1 MIAASD
7 ERLRRFE
14 TPYHY
19 PRPVLHGSGKPG
31 SFDEKAVDIPFVF
44 WHLGKYYMV
53 YSGFDGIGY
62 QSALAV
68 SEDLVNWE
76 YQGLILKRQTGS
88 GRWDENGGAVTWMIK
103 ESDDLYTVPK
113 LGKVD
118 GKYWLVYHSYPGNGY
133 EAGAAEIGLAWTEDE
148 TLLTWHFLDQPVFS
162 WKDGKD
168 WENGG
173 LYKACVVKKEDTWYL
188 FYNAKTR
195 GEHWIEQTGVAT
207 SKDLLCWKRYEEN
220 PIIRNGP
227 KAWDSTFAS
236 DPYVVRDGKTWVC
249 FYYGIGGAEEDGLY
263 HAQNGAALSEDLLH
277 WEKAEE
283 PLLRHGMEGS
293 FDHHHAHKPAIF
305 YENGVLYQFYCGT
318 CEKKPEYP
326 TELFGEYRTICMA
339 SSQKMEKFVFQR
351 AKPVWAKGREKE
363 KNLEL
368 AFRAELP
375 KGKGSLLLAASS
387 IYRVWVNGVFVGAG
401 PSRAAHGY
409 YVVSTYDLEFS
420 KETNVLVIEVL
431 GYNVNS
437 YDTLEEPSFLT
448 AEVWQDGRILVYTS
462 GNGFAAY
469 DRQERI
475 QKVQRYSFQRAFIDA
490 YVYPKDHGTFYIEKQ
505 CHLQTEPETVQ
516 EEKKY
521 LLRNS
526 FLPEYPVISGMPWR
540 RQRAEWI
547 PKQEPAV
554 KENAYF
560 QTGKTVGGFSY
571 EEETLHV
578 SEEAQKIRYTQEIQ
592 REEPLPAVLEQEA
605 QTFRFPYNAAGFYK
619 IRIEAEKDSRV
630 YVQFDE
636 LECEG
641 DVNFLRMT
649 SCNCFWY
656 QLEKGRYELMS
667 FAPYTMQYLKIVV
680 NGKCRICSVELVEY
694 KHRKV
699 PYEVQI
705 PEDPVLKKIYQAAE
719 ESFLANATDVFM
731 DCPSR
736 ERGGWLCDSYF
747 TSQTEFVLTG
757 RNDLEHDFLE
767 NFLFHKKF
775 AHLPEGMLPM
785 CYPSDH
791 NDGNFIPNWAM
802 WFVLEL
808 EQYVKRTKD
817 SRLAEKARDAV
828 YRLAAYVE
836 KYENEFELLE
846 NLDGW
851 IFLEWSK
858 ANDEELVNGVN
869 FPTNMLYT
877 RMNQAVGTLYQDGTF
892 LEKAKRQRQK
902 IRERSLKG
910 VFYTDHEERREDSWY
925 NPGIS
930 TEVCQYYAFF
940 CGVANEK
947 EDAGLWKV
955 LKEDFGPDRIEKG
968 KYLEV
973 AKTNAFIGKYLRIQ
987 LLFEQGCYEEVLDNI
1002 REYFY
1007 PMAERTGTLWE
1018 HDKPTGSCCH
1028 GFASYVICWL
1038 AGIFGTRRK

>member
-1 MIAASD
+1 
-7 ERLRRFE
+7 
-14 TPYHY
+14 
-19 PRPVLHGSGKPG
+19 
-31 SFDEKAVDIPFVF
+31 
-44 WHLGKYYMV
+44 
-53 YSGFDGIGY
+53 
-62 QSALAV
+62 
-68 SEDLVNWE
+68 
-76 YQGLILKRQTGS
+76 
-88 GRWDENGGAVTWMIK
+88 
-103 ESDDLYTVPK
+103 
-113 LGKVD
+113 
-118 GKYWLVYHSYPGNGY
+118 
-133 EAGAAEIGLAWTEDE
+133 
-148 TLLTWHFLDQPVFS
+148 
-162 WKDGKD
+162 
-168 WENGG
+168 
-173 LYKACVVKKEDTWYL
+173 
-188 FYNAKTR
+188 
-195 GEHWIEQTGVAT
+195 
-207 SKDLLCWKRYEEN
+207 
-220 PIIRNGP
+220 
-227 KAWDSTFAS
+227 
-236 DPYVVRDGKTWVC
+236 
-249 FYYGIGGAEEDGLY
+249 
-263 HAQNGAALSEDLLH
+263 
-277 WEKAEE
+277 
-283 PLLRHGMEGS
+283 
-293 FDHHHAHKPAIF
+293 
-305 YENGVLYQFYCGT
+305 
-318 CEKKPEYP
+318 
-326 TELFGEYRTICMA
+326 
-339 SSQKMEKFVFQR
+339 
-351 AKPVWAKGREKE
+351 
-363 KNLEL
+363 
-368 AFRAELP
+368 
-375 KGKGSLLLAASS
+375 
-387 IYRVWVNGVFVGAG
+387 
-401 PSRAAHGY
+401 
-409 YVVSTYDLEFS
+409 
-420 KETNVLVIEVL
+420 
-431 GYNVNS
+431 
-437 YDTLEEPSFLT
+437 
-448 AEVWQDGRILVYTS
+448 
-462 GNGFAAY
+462 
-469 DRQERI
+469 
-475 QKVQRYSFQRAFIDA
+475 
-490 YVYPKDHGTFYIEKQ
+490 
-505 CHLQTEPETVQ
+505 
-516 EEKKY
+516 
-521 LLRNS
+521 
-526 FLPEYPVISGMPWR
+526 
-540 RQRAEWI
+540 
-547 PKQEPAV
+547 
-554 KENAYF
+554 
-560 QTGKTVGGFSY
+560 
-571 EEETLHV
+571 
-578 SEEAQKIRYTQEIQ
+578 
-592 REEPLPAVLEQEA
+592 
-605 QTFRFPYNAAGFYK
+605 
-619 IRIEAEKDSRV
+619 
-630 YVQFDE
+630 
-636 LECEG
+636 
-641 DVNFLRMT
+641 MT

-817 SRLAEKARDAV
+817 NRLAEKARDAV
-828 YRLAAYVE
+828 YRLAAYFE